1 MDQTILDEAWELVNG
16 DRQSDY
22 GKAKTNMSR
31 TAKIWSGILDID
43 VTPEQ
48 VALCMAG
55 VKLARTQQAYK
66 RDNVVDAVG
75 YLLVYDNV
83 IRS

>member
-1 MDQTILDEAWELVNG
+1 MDKTIIEEAWALVNG
-16 DRQSDY
+16 DRQNDY
-22 GKAKTNMSR
+22 GTALKNMSR

-55 VKLARTQQAYK
+55 VKLARSQQTYK

-83 IRS
+83 SLK

>member
-1 MDQTILDEAWELVNG
+1 MDKTIIEEAWGLVNG
-16 DRQSDY
+16 DRKNDY
-22 GKAKTNMSR
+22 GTAKTNMSR

-55 VKLARTQQAYK
+55 VKLARTQQVYK

-75 YLLVYDNV
+75 YLLVYDDV
-83 IRS
+83 KTT